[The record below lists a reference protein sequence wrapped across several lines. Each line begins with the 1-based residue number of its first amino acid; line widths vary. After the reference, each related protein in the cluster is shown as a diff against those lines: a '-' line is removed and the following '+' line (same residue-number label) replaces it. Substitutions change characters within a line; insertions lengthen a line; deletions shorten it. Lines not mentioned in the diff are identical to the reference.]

1 MTAKL
6 LPAHLA
12 QAIAQE
18 AVKHEAAPL
27 REGQVYAVL
36 VAAGY
41 AAKEIAELAGA
52 DWNRVDLRLAP
63 LDLVEEGKGA
73 LEQELLPV
81 GLASYVARLSE
92 PNQRLMLVRWL
103 RGDFKNARH
112 AERYASAIYEDEQTV
127 LAGL

>member
-6 LPAHLA
+6 LPTHLA

-18 AVKHEAAPL
+18 AVKHEATPL

-41 AAKEIAELAGA
+41 TAKEIAELVGA
-52 DWNRVDLRLAP
+52 DWNRVDLRLTL
-63 LDLVEEGKGA
+63 LDLVEEGKDA
-73 LEQELLPV
+73 LNEGLLPV
-81 GLASYVARLSE
+81 GLAGYVARLSE

-112 AERYASAIYEDEQTV
+112 AERYASAIHEDEQTV